1 METGQKVRIMGPNFV
16 FGKKE
21 DLNIKSIQ
29 RTILMM
35 GRTVEPI
42 PSVPC
47 GNICGL
53 VGVDSYL
60 VKVRGDSFTAM
71 VLALPWVFFLL
82 THSSSSFLRPVP
94 SRPSRRPTT

>member
-1 METGQKVRIMGPNFV
+1 MGPNFI

-21 DLNIKSIQ
+21 DLNVKSIQ

-53 VGVDSYL
+53 VGIDNYLIKVNAENRVISNTFLTNSY
-60 VKVRGDSFTAM
+60 SFT
-71 VLALPWVFFLL
+71 L
-82 THSSSSFLRPVP
+82 SP
-94 SRPSRRPTT
+94 SRLVPLPPTKPPTP

>member
-1 METGQKVRIMGPNFV
+1 MGPNYV
-16 FGKKE
+16 VGKKD

-35 GRTVEPI
+35 GRSVEPI

-53 VGVDSYL
+53 VGVDNYL
-60 VKVRGDSFTAM
+60 VKVSARWGMAVAVVVVGDA
-71 VLALPWVFFLL
+71 
-82 THSSSSFLRPVP
+82 R
-94 SRPSRRPTT
+94 

>member
-1 METGQKVRIMGPNFV
+1 MSLNFISSLLGRFYAFGRVFSGTCETGQKVRIMGPNYV
-16 FGKKE
+16 VGKKE

-35 GRTVEPI
+35 GRSVEPI

-53 VGVDSYL
+53 VGVDAYL
-60 VKVRGDSFTAM
+60 VKVS
-71 VLALPWVFFLL
+71 
-82 THSSSSFLRPVP
+82 LRL
-94 SRPSRRPTT
+94 

>member
-1 METGQKVRIMGPNFV
+1 MGPNYV
-16 FGKKE
+16 VGKKE

-35 GRTVEPI
+35 GRSVEPI

-53 VGVDSYL
+53 VGVDAYL
-60 VKVRGDSFTAM
+60 VKVRDVREGDGGR
-71 VLALPWVFFLL
+71 ALDEGCSRLCLHMHLPHFLCIRL
-82 THSSSSFLRPVP
+82 YN
-94 SRPSRRPTT
+94 